1 MKKKGSF
8 FGGLVVF
15 FLITIILGGV
25 GYLGYNI
32 IKNGN
37 GGMSSMTTDSTS
49 VDTTSTDVVNA
60 DTASDTVNTD
70 NNSTINNDTTAASAN
85 SNKIGQIN
93 QVMLNKEALDKAS
106 NTIDSALVQMTLD
119 PYAAKADT
127 NSTTDMQGMNDTQQN
142 STDTTTQGSTTVNI
156 YTAPNDQTSQTQG
169 MSMGQTYDADKMQK
183 LHSGLFK
190 VSVGMQLLSQL
201 QDNIEIQVEQ
211 ASIDTTSGSTYY
223 MDQYYTTIQNKNKL
237 SDALTYINEAV
248 DLININPYVDASGVV
263 YDSNK
268 MTQLHDSIYM
278 IAQGVVDLNK
288 LNDDLLSQAV
298 QIGTLAQ
305 NAYNQELIDSASS
318 NNSISTMDMTTDTTG
333 SLLSNINIS
342 SIITFAMIAFVV
354 IFIIGLLGS
363 IMNLFKSGKPGSEQI
378 S

>member
-32 IKNGN
+32 IKNRN
-37 GGMSSMTTDSTS
+37 GGMSGMTSDSMP
-49 VDTTSTDVVNA
+49 DTNSTDASNT
-60 DTASDTVNTD
+60 DTASDTAST
-70 NNSTINNDTTAASAN
+70 NNDSTTNNDTTTASVN

-93 QVMLNKEALDKAS
+93 QVMLNKETLDKAL
-106 NTIDSALVQMTLD
+106 NTIDTALKQMTLD
-119 PYAAKADT
+119 PYATEPDTKA
-127 NSTTDMQGMNDTQQN
+127 STEMAGMNDSQQN
-142 STDTTTQGSTTVNI
+142 ATDTTAQGSTTVNV
-156 YTAPNDQTSQTQG
+156 YTADSGQTTQMQS

-201 QDNIEIQVEQ
+201 QDNVEIQVEQ

-223 MDQYYTTIQNKNKL
+223 MDRYYATIQNKNKL
-237 SDALTYINEAV
+237 TDALTYINEAV

-263 YDSNK
+263 YDSRK

-298 QIGTLAQ
+298 QIGNLAQ
-305 NAYNQELIDSASS
+305 NAYNQELIDSANS
-318 NNSISTMDMTTDTTG
+318 NNSDSTMDMTATTTG
-333 SLLSNINIS
+333 GLLGNINIS
-342 SIITFAMIAFVV
+342 SIITFVMIAFVV